1 MVLETILVAFAMFS
15 AIPLLD
21 MALALYSDGTTFGS
35 TGIEAYTPQGG

>member
-1 MVLETILVAFAMFS
+1 MLFRSVA

-21 MALALYSDGTTFGS
+21 MALALYQDGTTFES